1 MRHPA
6 PDLYPGLP
14 GLRRRILLQP
24 EPGAVRAELEDDF
37 HHFIVT
43 LIHDGERIVRV
54 TTAAPRHPWTSCPAA
69 GDLLAARLA
78 GVELGEADGFD
89 SPFSHC
95 THMLDLALLAAA
107 HARDAEPLLYSMFVS
122 DPGAGLC
129 SAQLWRD
136 DRTLINWT
144 LDGDRVASGAGRGRN
159 LRELRDWLAELPIA
173 LREAAMAL
181 RRAVFISAGRRYDYE
196 GMNNAAELT
205 KQAGVC
211 FSFQPV
217 RSAQALPMRGSK
229 LDFTV
234 DRAGPLAWWFDS
246 ATPSSLQGEDIDR

>member
-6 PDLYPGLP
+6 PDLYPGVP

-24 EPGAVRAELEDDF
+24 EPGEVRAEVEDDF
-37 HHFIVT
+37 HHFVVT
-43 LIHDGERIVRV
+43 LFHNGERIMRV
-54 TTAAPRHPWTSCPAA
+54 ATAAPRHPWTTCPAA
-69 GDLLAARLA
+69 GGLLAARLA
-78 GVELGEADGFD
+78 GVALDEAAGFD

-107 HARDAEPLLYSMFVS
+107 HAHDAAPLLYSMFVS
-122 DPGAGLC
+122 DPGAGMRR
-129 SAQLWRD
+129 AQLWRD
-136 DRTLINWT
+136 DRTLIDWM
-144 LDGDRVASGAGRGRN
+144 LDGDRVASGAGEGRN
-159 LRELRDWLAELPIA
+159 LRQLRDWLPELPME
-173 LREAAMAL
+173 LRESAMAL

-205 KQAGVC
+205 TQAGVC

-234 DRAGPLAWWFDS
+234 DRSGPLASWFDS
-246 ATPSSLQGEDIDR
+246 ATPTSLQGEEIDR